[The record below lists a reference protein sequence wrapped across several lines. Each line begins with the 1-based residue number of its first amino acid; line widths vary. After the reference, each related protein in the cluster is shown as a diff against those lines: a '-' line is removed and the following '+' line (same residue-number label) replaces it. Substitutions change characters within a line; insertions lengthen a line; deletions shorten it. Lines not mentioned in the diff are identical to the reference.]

1 MYRVYVAAAFVS
13 FCVLVVAALAVAAF
27 FVGKMLCVWS
37 EDRRRQKRC
46 MEYLAKVYR
55 APKKD
60 DGR

>member
-1 MYRVYVAAAFVS
+1 MYRVYAIVAFVS

-27 FVGKMLCVWS
+27 FVGKMFCVWS
-37 EDRRRQKRC
+37 EDRRRQKRRA
-46 MEYLAKVYR
+46 EYLAKVYR